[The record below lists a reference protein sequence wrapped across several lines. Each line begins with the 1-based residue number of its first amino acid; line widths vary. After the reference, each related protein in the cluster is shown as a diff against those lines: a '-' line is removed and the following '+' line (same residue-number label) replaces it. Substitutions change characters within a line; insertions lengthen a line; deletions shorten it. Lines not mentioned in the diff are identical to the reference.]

1 MRGGRYQQKAS
12 EDASSRNA
20 EVLFETRT
28 VVEIREVENRTR
40 KDIEDKKEE
49 LRQLVGASYRDL
61 IESADSIL
69 EMRRLCD
76 AVVDNVV
83 KMEAGFNAL
92 HSSIATTST
101 APGMDDAR
109 KQKEALY
116 GLGSRVKYLVDT
128 PEKIWGCLDEHM
140 YLEAA
145 ERYLRAREVHSLL
158 ALAEKGEQKDM
169 LAAFPLL
176 RHQWLLVEPFRNQI
190 AQASRDRLQEM
201 HLTVQEYA
209 VALSA
214 AAIIDDLKSDQVLSL
229 FLDSRR
235 SWLRPH
241 IYGSMKPGVT
251 PDAHLVGDVFCR
263 LTALVQSSLCHA
275 GELFLEVSTG
285 QTPALFQTIL
295 TTAPGSQLFGGIPN
309 PDKEA
314 QLWRGHRDLLE
325 ADMTALSGKAITE
338 ACQAWL
344 QSLAQNVS
352 GREQKSAQCPCPS
365 HVSEHQP
372 LWRCDTACC
381 ASCAANSIELVEKP
395 ECLTCCLYPYVR
407 ISILMYET
415 ELVTRHLCCAVEGR
429 QLLKHL
435 RSVQDL
441 ASAETVVREEM
452 SNCGAL
458 AGSLDWLSAAF
469 GSRPDAPW
477 DRVCELLLKEPL
489 DLWKL
494 LFESIFLERA
504 KEVVDDGFS
513 SLTIKEQVNKILVAT
528 KAPVQE
534 DLNGLDGQLDT
545 SELSEG
551 DLVWQVANNDKDWAS
566 AKNSY
571 FSPEVTQLRDFVDSR
586 LQSIL
591 EDVQHL
597 LRGPE
602 GPERAKELAPYVQD
616 RCFACILA
624 LIRELEHFL
633 DDISSSVGAAR
644 VEVRNGRSATSTTR
658 SDVERALVIG
668 RFCAALGQYSTHLPL
683 VLGSPSSWPNF
694 QEPSQVAAAGLR
706 KVLSRRPSWNETDAA
721 HLAGLTNWRSL
732 RRSRGED
739 GSRNLSNGEAGKLHE
754 LQSELRRVSISAH
767 RIWVL
772 WITEQLAETFMKVLS
787 SDETL
792 SSTSPLKGWEETV
805 LKQEDDGGE
814 EVEMRMALPA
824 MPSSYSLSLLFSG
837 CREIHRVGSHTLDV
851 AVLSLFAWKLFEKV
865 LAAYDNLT
873 RDSAVDGKVSEK
885 GILQLLF
892 DFKFLWD
899 VLSGGSE
906 EDSNGKRTLDDRK
919 KKVVQLL
926 ELLYNRIDPIDWAT
940 YEPYLWQNEQRY
952 YHRCVV
958 LFGSLIQL
966 NRLHMEAPPKLP
978 YTADTN
984 TLNVSATVPRFSYLP
999 ISAPLLPKSN
1009 SASKMRR
1016 GFSQESLSL
1025 VKANTAA
1032 NIETTPLSNLS
1043 LNDNNAYAG
1052 LAAGAKPLL
1061 KSFMGSVGTK
1071 FGEGTFK
1078 LGSILADGHVRS
1090 KSAVSSIGD
1099 MLPAQAAGLFSSLTA
1114 GASKPDS

>member
-76 AVVDNVV
+76 AVVDNV
-83 KMEAGFNAL
+83 AGFNAL
-92 HSSIATTST
+92 HSSIATTSA
-101 APGMDDAR
+101 APGIDDAR

-214 AAIIDDLKSDQVLSL
+214 AAIIDELKSDQVLSL

-275 GELFLEVSTG
+275 GELFLEVLTG

-325 ADMTALSGKAITE
+325 SDMTALSGKAITE

-352 GREQKSAQCPCPS
+352 
-365 HVSEHQP
+365 
-372 LWRCDTACC
+372 
-381 ASCAANSIELVEKP
+381 
-395 ECLTCCLYPYVR
+395 
-407 ISILMYET
+407 
-415 ELVTRHLCCAVEGR
+415 VEGR

-452 SNCGAL
+452 SKCGAL

-513 SLTIKEQVNKILVAT
+513 SLTIKEQVSQILVAT

-534 DLNGLDGQLDT
+534 DLNGLNGQLDT

-551 DLVWQVANNDKDWAS
+551 DLVWQVANNDKDWGS

-616 RCFACILA
+616 RCFASILA

-633 DDISSSVGAAR
+633 DDISSSVGAASK
-644 VEVRNGRSATSTTR
+644 VEVGNGRSATSTTR

-683 VLGSPSSWPNF
+683 VLGSPSSWAHF

-706 KVLSRRPSWNETDAA
+706 KGLSRRPSWNESDAA

-739 GSRNLSNGEAGKLHE
+739 DSRNLSNGEAGKLHE

-772 WITEQLAETFMKVLS
+772 WITEQLAETFMKSLS

-873 RDSAVDGKVSEK
+873 RDSAVDSRVSEK

-978 YTADTN
+978 YNTDTN